1 MIEDNV
7 KELLKKIPSEVTL
20 VVAVKYASKKQIDEA
35 IKVGVTDIGF
45 NHYQQMKNLTPYFP
59 PKIKTH
65 FIGTLQLNK
74 AKKVVN
80 LNTYLIESVD
90 SYELAE
96 KINNAAKEKKT
107 IQKILIQ
114 VKTDEKKSTGLEPDD
129 LLKLLDQI
137 STLKY
142 LSLEGLMTIPPK
154 SEDPEDSRKYFKELK
169 DLKDKA
175 ENHLKK
181 HLQHL
186 SMGMTNDYQIAIE
199 EGASIVRIGRKVF
212 DVSCF
217 KKESIS

>member
-7 KELLKKIPSEVTL
+7 NEFLKNIPSDVTL
-20 VVAVKYASKKQIDEA
+20 VAAVKYASKIQIDEA

-45 NHYQQMKNLTPYFP
+45 NHYQQMKELAPYLP
-59 PKIKTH
+59 PEIKTH

-80 LNTYLIESVD
+80 LNPYLIESVD

-96 KINNAAKEKKT
+96 KINNAAKEKKA

-114 VKTDEKKSTGLEPDD
+114 VKTDEKKHTGLEPDD

-142 LSLEGLMTIPPK
+142 LSFEGLMTIPPK
-154 SEDPEDSRKYFKELK
+154 SEDPENSRKYFKELK
-169 DLKDKA
+169 YLKNKA
-175 ENHLKK
+175 EKHLKK
-181 HLQHL
+181 HLQYL
-186 SMGMTNDYQIAIE
+186 SMGMTDDYQIAIE
-199 EGASIVRIGRKVF
+199 EGASIVRIGRKIF
-212 DVSCF
+212 DVL
-217 KKESIS
+217 

>member
-45 NHYQQMKNLTPYFP
+45 NHYQQMKDFAPYLP
-59 PKIKTH
+59 PEIKTH

-74 AKKVVN
+74 AKKIVN
-80 LNTYLIESVD
+80 LNPYLIESVD

-114 VKTDEKKSTGLEPDD
+114 VKTDEKKDTGLEPDD

-142 LSLEGLMTIPPK
+142 LSLEGLMTIPPESK
-154 SEDPEDSRKYFKELK
+154 DSEDSRKYFKELK
-169 DLKDKA
+169 TLKDKA
-175 ENHLKK
+175 EKHLEK
-181 HLQHL
+181 HLQYL

-212 DVSCF
+212 DLS
-217 KKESIS
+217 